1 MNVLVDDAL
10 RARDA
15 IGPTGARA
23 TFDSAR
29 LAVTYISITFG
40 GTRGAPPRLL
50 ITAASPATTHQRM
63 NRGENNRH
71 RRARQNPSRPGSTR
85 RPPTTHPRS
94 VRRRLLLEL
103 AVEGV
108 SAKVGV
114 VLHQLQALGG
124 VAAVL
129 RFWSKDGER
138 GEGEVSS
145 RSGGVEGGGDGVR
158 ASDASRMRRRGAGH
172 GPRRAWGRVRGAPV
186 PRGALARETTKAP
199 SDRVSRENAS
209 LSAPGTPR
217 DDARDDASGST
228 DAARTFW
235 DM

>member
-50 ITAASPATTHQRM
+50 ITALPGHYTPTT

-71 RRARQNPSRPGSTR
+71 RARQNPSRPGSTR

-129 RFWSKDGER
+129 RFSSKDGER

-186 PRGALARETTKAP
+186 PRGALTRETTKAP

>member
-94 VRRRLLLEL
+94 LRRRLLLEL

-129 RFWSKDGER
+129 RFSSKDGER
-138 GEGEVSS
+138 GRVRSARARAGWKAAETGYARATRRGRGGGARGTARVARGGAFAAPQSS
-145 RSGGVEGGGDGVR
+145 RSV
-158 ASDASRMRRRGAGH
+158 GA
-172 GPRRAWGRVRGAPV
+172 
-186 PRGALARETTKAP
+186 
-199 SDRVSRENAS
+199 
-209 LSAPGTPR
+209 
-217 DDARDDASGST
+217 
-228 DAARTFW
+228 
-235 DM
+235 